1 MLKTDFYMLI
11 FIGVLVLFNLGLAAY
26 IGAGGL
32 PNMPEDAAL
41 FSAFFMVLLL
51 VWLKAMV
58 TISNRQSERENE
70 HEEKN
75 GTFRISDLD
84 WSEGTVD
91 SDSKYNHQWD

>member
-1 MLKTDFYMLI
+1 MRGDFYMLI
-11 FIGVLVLFNLGLAAY
+11 FIGVLVVFNLGLAAY

-41 FSAFFMVLLL
+41 FLAFFTVLPL

-58 TISNRQSERENE
+58 TISNKQNE
-70 HEEKN
+70 QEEEPD
-75 GTFRISDLD
+75 FSISDLD

-91 SDSKYNHQWD
+91 SDSKYNHQRD

>member
-1 MLKTDFYMLI
+1 MLKADFYMLI
-11 FIGVLVLFNLGLAAY
+11 FIGVLVVFNLGLAAY

-41 FSAFFMVLLL
+41 FLAFFTLLPL

-58 TISNRQSERENE
+58 TISKKQNE
-70 HEEKN
+70 QEEEPD
-75 GTFRISDLD
+75 FSISDLD
-84 WSEGTVD
+84 WSEGTID

>member
-1 MLKTDFYMLI
+1 MLI
-11 FIGVLVLFNLGLAAY
+11 FIGVLVVFNLGLAAY

-41 FSAFFMVLLL
+41 FLAFFTVLPL

-58 TISNRQSERENE
+58 TISNKQNE
-70 HEEKN
+70 QEEEPD
-75 GTFRISDLD
+75 FSISDLD
-84 WSEGTVD
+84 WSEGTID

>member
-1 MLKTDFYMLI
+1 MLKADFYMLI
-11 FIGVLVLFNLGLAAY
+11 FIGVLVVFNLGLAAY

-41 FSAFFMVLLL
+41 FLAFFTVLPL

-58 TISNRQSERENE
+58 TISNKQNE
-70 HEEKN
+70 QEEEPDFS
-75 GTFRISDLD
+75 TSDLD

>member
-1 MLKTDFYMLI
+1 MLI
-11 FIGVLVLFNLGLAAY
+11 FIGVLVVFNLGLAAY

-41 FSAFFMVLLL
+41 FLAFFTVLPL

-58 TISNRQSERENE
+58 TISNKQNE
-70 HEEKN
+70 QEEEPD
-75 GTFRISDLD
+75 FSISDLD

-91 SDSKYNHQWD
+91 SDSKYNHQRD

>member
-1 MLKTDFYMLI
+1 MLKADFYMLI
-11 FIGVLVLFNLGLAAY
+11 FIGVLVVFNLGLAAY

-41 FSAFFMVLLL
+41 FLAFFTVLPL

-58 TISNRQSERENE
+58 TISKKQNE
-70 HEEKN
+70 QEEEPD
-75 GTFRISDLD
+75 FSISDLD
-84 WSEGTVD
+84 WSEGEID

>member
-1 MLKTDFYMLI
+1 MLI

-41 FSAFFMVLLL
+41 FLAFFTVLPL

-58 TISNRQSERENE
+58 TISKKQNEQEEERD
-70 HEEKN
+70 
-75 GTFRISDLD
+75 FSISDLD
-84 WSEGTVD
+84 WSEGTID

>member
-1 MLKTDFYMLI
+1 MLI
-11 FIGVLVLFNLGLAAY
+11 FIGVLVVFNLGLAAY

-41 FSAFFMVLLL
+41 FLAFFTVLPL

-58 TISNRQSERENE
+58 TISKKQNE
-70 HEEKN
+70 QEEEPDFS
-75 GTFRISDLD
+75 TSDLD

-91 SDSKYNHQWD
+91 GDSKYNHQWD

>member
-1 MLKTDFYMLI
+1 MLI
-11 FIGVLVLFNLGLAAY
+11 FIGVLVVFNLGLAAY

-41 FSAFFMVLLL
+41 FLAFFTVLPL

-58 TISNRQSERENE
+58 TISKKQNE
-70 HEEKN
+70 QEEEPD
-75 GTFRISDLD
+75 FSISDLD

-91 SDSKYNHQWD
+91 GDSKYNHQWD

>member
-1 MLKTDFYMLI
+1 MLI
-11 FIGVLVLFNLGLAAY
+11 FIGVLVVFNLGLAAY

-41 FSAFFMVLLL
+41 FLAFFTVLPL

-58 TISNRQSERENE
+58 TISKKQNE
-70 HEEKN
+70 QEEEPDFS
-75 GTFRISDLD
+75 TSDLD

>member
-1 MLKTDFYMLI
+1 MLI
-11 FIGVLVLFNLGLAAY
+11 FIGVLVVFNLGLAAY

-41 FSAFFMVLLL
+41 FLAFFTVLPL

-58 TISNRQSERENE
+58 TISNKQNE
-70 HEEKN
+70 QEEEPDFSN
-75 GTFRISDLD
+75 SDLD
-84 WSEGTVD
+84 WSEGEID

>member
-1 MLKTDFYMLI
+1 MRGDFYMLI
-11 FIGVLVLFNLGLAAY
+11 FIGVLVVFNLGLAAY

-41 FSAFFMVLLL
+41 FLAFFTVLPL

-58 TISNRQSERENE
+58 TISNKQNE
-70 HEEKN
+70 QEEEPD
-75 GTFRISDLD
+75 FSISDLD
-84 WSEGTVD
+84 WSEGTID

>member
-1 MLKTDFYMLI
+1 MLKADFYMLI
-11 FIGVLVLFNLGLAAY
+11 FIGVLVVFNLGLAAY

-41 FSAFFMVLLL
+41 FLAFFTVLPL

-58 TISNRQSERENE
+58 TISKKQNE
-70 HEEKN
+70 QEEEPD
-75 GTFRISDLD
+75 FSISDLD
-84 WSEGTVD
+84 WSEGTID

>member
-1 MLKTDFYMLI
+1 MLKADFYMLI
-11 FIGVLVLFNLGLAAY
+11 FIGVLVVFNLGLAAY

-41 FSAFFMVLLL
+41 FLAFFTVLPL

-58 TISNRQSERENE
+58 TISNKQNE
-70 HEEKN
+70 QEEEPD
-75 GTFRISDLD
+75 FSISDLD

-91 SDSKYNHQWD
+91 SDSKYNHQRD

>member
-1 MLKTDFYMLI
+1 MLKADFYMLI

-41 FSAFFMVLLL
+41 FLAFFTVLPL

-58 TISNRQSERENE
+58 KISNRQSERENE
-70 HEEKN
+70 QEEERD
-75 GTFRISDLD
+75 FSISDLD

>member
-1 MLKTDFYMLI
+1 MRGDFYMLI
-11 FIGVLVLFNLGLAAY
+11 FIGVLVVFNLGLAAY

-41 FSAFFMVLLL
+41 FLAFFTVLPL

-58 TISNRQSERENE
+58 TISKKQNE
-70 HEEKN
+70 QEEEPDFS
-75 GTFRISDLD
+75 TSDLD